1 MRVEAV
7 RCGRAELRGKCLFDM
22 ALLPLFEV
30 VWLVLL
36 LDLSI
41 DS

>member
-7 RCGRAELRGKCLFDM
+7 RCGRVEFRSKGLFDM